1 MKHHTAL
8 LAVILA
14 AGCTSIQAISPQN
27 IVTKNAD
34 KWITYSM
41 DDHDHDHR
49 HHKNCVDDQLK
60 HIVCDDEDEYR

>member
-14 AGCTSIQAISPQN
+14 AGCTSIQAISPQD

-34 KWITYSM
+34 KWVNYSM
-41 DDHDHDHR
+41 YE
-49 HHKNCVDDQLK
+49 VVTTPEYDDQE
-60 HIVCDDEDEYR
+60 HMGE